1 VPTAWKAEEMILRA
15 GRKRR
20 RRSNRSGFTLIELA
34 LVAAI
39 ILSLIA
45 LSTPLFRKT
54 ISYLALQEASFN
66 ISKLINYAQE
76 RAVIDN
82 DKNYKIAL
90 YVKNGQYRFLEFY
103 TDADTKK
110 AVERPLSGRFGKL
123 YRLPRGVTFIPP
135 DTELKKERTDLFF
148 YPDGHC
154 SKATIDLFN
163 AQGGHYQILT
173 KGFGGLV
180 EVKEIKGE

>member
-1 VPTAWKAEEMILRA
+1 MILRA

-20 RRSNRSGFTLIELA
+20 QRSSRYGFTLIELA

-54 ISYLALQEASFN
+54 ISYLALQDASFS

-76 RAVIDN
+76 RAVIDSN
-82 DKNYKIAL
+82 KNYKLAL
-90 YVKNGQYRFLEFY
+90 YIKNGQYQFLEFY
-103 TDADTKK
+103 TESETKK
-110 AVERPLSGRFGKL
+110 IVERPVSGRYGKL
-123 YRLPRGVTFIPP
+123 HSLPRGVTFIPP
-135 DTELKKERTDLFF
+135 DTELEKERADLFF

-154 SKATIDLFN
+154 TKATIDLFD
-163 AQGGHYQILT
+163 AQDGHYRIST

-180 EVKEIKGE
+180 EVKEIR

>member
-1 VPTAWKAEEMILRA
+1 MISQA

-20 RRSNRSGFTLIELA
+20 RRSNRCGFTLIELA

-54 ISYLALQEASFN
+54 ISYLALQDASFN
-66 ISKLINYAQE
+66 ISKLISYAQE
-76 RAVIDN
+76 RAVIDSN
-82 DKNYKIAL
+82 KNYKIAL
-90 YVKNGQYRFLEFY
+90 YIKNKQYRFVEYY
-103 TDADTKK
+103 TEQETKK
-110 AVERPLSGRFGKL
+110 IIERPIQGRYGKL
-123 YRLPRGVTFIPP
+123 YRLPKGVTFVPP
-135 DTELKKERTDLFF
+135 DTEIKTERSDLFF

-154 SKATIDLFN
+154 TKAAVNLFD
-163 AQGGHYQILT
+163 AQGGHYRISI

-180 EVKEIKGE
+180 EVKEIEGE

>member
-1 VPTAWKAEEMILRA
+1 MISQA

-20 RRSNRSGFTLIELA
+20 RRSNHYGFTLIELA

-82 DKNYKIAL
+82 NKNYKIAL
-90 YVKNGQYRFLEFY
+90 YIKNGQYRFLEFY
-103 TDADTKK
+103 TDAETKK
-110 AVERPLSGRFGKL
+110 IVERPVSGRFGKL

-135 DTELKKERTDLFF
+135 DTELNKERADLFF

-154 SKATIDLFN
+154 TKGTIDLFGG
-163 AQGGHYQILT
+163 QGGHYRIIT
-173 KGFGGLV
+173 KGFGGLA
-180 EVKEIKGE
+180 EVKEIEGE